1 MDLSSLGTAT
11 LSGVSLASILA
22 LAALVY
28 KCVNH
33 KEIRSKCC
41 GREATISLDIGDT
54 PRAPTL
60 DNAAVVAIPVSN
72 VANAAPPQK
81 SVVV

>member
-1 MDLSSLGTAT
+1 MDPSSLGAAT
-11 LSGVSLASILA
+11 LSGVSLASIVGIA
-22 LAALVY
+22 LLVY

-41 GREATISLDIGDT
+41 GREATISLDISDT

-60 DNAAVVAIPVSN
+60 DNAAVVAIPV
-72 VANAAPPQK
+72 ANAAPPRK